1 MHHRKALRRERKRR
15 PGDRKVTKLGKRTQ
29 SAWLIHQFISLENG
43 SLLAGRARQALAS
56 FRKFW
61 LDRPERVERASQR
74 PWWNFAICKMRPAFG
89 TTKNPLR
96 HVRAPLWLSSL
107 RVARTAGRLPNVSAF
122 PDKRAEQLVP
132 TITMFDGLDGVI
144 FPLRVCLVAPT
155 KA

>member
-1 MHHRKALRRERKRR
+1 MPPARGLRR

-29 SAWLIHQFISLENG
+29 SARLIHQFISLENG
-43 SLLAGRARQALAS
+43 SLLAGRARQARQALAS

-74 PWWNFAICKMRPAFG
+74 PWWNFAICKMRPAFE
-89 TTKNPLR
+89 TTKNPLW
-96 HVRAPLWLSSL
+96 HVRAPLWPYSL
-107 RVARTAGRLPNVSAF
+107 RVARTAGRLPNMSAF

-155 KA
+155 EA